1 MRILLVLDRVENAAS
16 ANALMGFRLAEQL
29 LRRDHT
35 VHILTLWDGL
45 HTPPAPPQG
54 AVQHLLAF
62 ADERLMNDALE
73 NGRRGGT
80 PVPLRLARLAAHPT
94 AVAAAFRQLVLK
106 APRRTVDSR
115 KEIERLDAEFHFDA
129 VCAVCAPYRAAFAL
143 ENAQIGGKKL
153 LWQLDPYA
161 SNRDYTAPGGF
172 AREGQLL
179 DALDGTFITPQAA
192 PDYADGA
199 PLEKWRGKVHVLGF
213 PTLLPRAAASNAHG
227 GIACVFCGSLY
238 PELREPGFA
247 LALFAALHDDAVT
260 LTMAGG
266 GWDRFAAEADKAA
279 AEMGAS
285 LVLPGMLPPEE
296 AAALE
301 DRADVLVSLG
311 NAYDNQMPSKLFGY
325 FATGKPVLHLAV
337 SDTDPTLPY
346 LARYPLALVLRAKD
360 GVTPGV
366 TAKLDHWLH
375 EVQGR
380 KLLFGEVAAL
390 YPEFTPEKVAEEFL
404 RWI

>member
-16 ANALMGFRLAEQL
+16 ANALLGFRLAEQL
-29 LRRDHT
+29 LARDHT

-45 HTPPAPPQG
+45 HTPPAPPEG

-62 ADERLMNDALE
+62 ADERQMNEALE
-73 NGRRGGT
+73 NGRKGGT
-80 PVPLRLARLAAHPT
+80 PVPLRLARLAAHPAA
-94 AVAAAFRQLVLK
+94 AVAAFRQLVLK
-106 APRRTVDSR
+106 APRRTVDSKR
-115 KEIERLDAEFHFDA
+115 EIERLDAEFHFDA

-143 ENAQIGGKKL
+143 ETAVIGGKKF

-179 DALDGTFITPQAA
+179 DTLDGTFITPQAL

-199 PLEKWRGKVHVLGF
+199 PLAAWRGKVHVLGF
-213 PTLLPRAAASNAHG
+213 PTLLPREVQCAEHDD
-227 GIACVFCGSLY
+227 IQCVFCGTLY

-247 LALFAALHDDAVT
+247 LALFQALNAPDVT

-266 GWDRFAAEADKAA
+266 GWERFAAEAAQTEEKL
-279 AEMGAS
+279 GARF
-285 LVLPGMLPPEE
+285 VRPGLLPPAE

-346 LARYPLALVLRAKD
+346 LARYPLALVLPAKG
-360 GVTPGV
+360 GVTPGTV
-366 TAKLDHWLH
+366 AKLNRWLH
-375 EVQGR
+375 DVQGR
-380 KLLFGEVAAL
+380 QLPFAEVAKL

>member
-16 ANALMGFRLAEQL
+16 ANALMGLRLAEQL
-29 LRRDHT
+29 LARDHT

-62 ADERLMNDALE
+62 ADERLMNEALE
-73 NGRRGGT
+73 NGRKGGT
-80 PVPLRLARLAAHPT
+80 PVAVRLARLCAHPA

-115 KEIERLDAEFHFDA
+115 REIERLDAEFHFDA

-143 ENAQIGGKKL
+143 ETAAIGGKKF

-161 SNRDYTAPGGF
+161 ANRDYTAPGGY

-179 DALDGTFITPQAA
+179 DALDGSFITPQAV

-199 PLEKWRGKVHVLGF
+199 PLASRRSKVHTLGF
-213 PTLLPRAAASNAHG
+213 PALLPRTTFSSAHDTVQ
-227 GIACVFCGSLY
+227 CVFCGSLY
-238 PELREPGFA
+238 PALREPGFA
-247 LALFAALHDDAVT
+247 LALFSALHDSAVT

-266 GWDRFAAEADKAA
+266 GWDRFAADADKAA
-279 AEMGAS
+279 AAMGANF
-285 LVLPGMLPPEE
+285 VRPGLLPPED

-311 NAYDNQMPSKLFGY
+311 NACDNQLPSKLFGY
-325 FATGKPVLHLAV
+325 FGTGKPVLHLAV
-337 SDTDPTLPY
+337 S
-346 LARYPLALVLRAKD
+346 
-360 GVTPGV
+360 
-366 TAKLDHWLH
+366 
-375 EVQGR
+375 
-380 KLLFGEVAAL
+380 
-390 YPEFTPEKVAEEFL
+390 
-404 RWI
+404 